1 MAKKAKKMTPAVK
14 AKLAAYKKAKK
25 KGGGAKKSA
34 ARKAP
39 AKGLVKARSRSSS
52 VVHAADGFQLKKPPK
67 GASDAVRLS
76 ALESNQAM
84 IMHGLTAVAS
94 EVVDHRH
101 ALVGQGLLKGYG
113 TRSKR

>member
-1 MAKKAKKMTPAVK
+1 MAKAKKAKKMTAATK

-25 KGGGAKKSA
+25 KSSAKKSS
-34 ARKAP
+34 AP
-39 AKGLVKARSRSSS
+39 SKGMTKRARSRSSS
-52 VVHAADGFQLKKPPK
+52 LAHAADGYQLKRPPK

-84 IMHGLTAVAS
+84 IMGGLTAVAS

-101 ALVGQGLLKGYG
+101 ALVGAGLLKGYG
-113 TRSKR
+113 NRKSR